1 MDSISSPPEKDLL
14 MITQD
19 GCSIESYVEE
29 FLQLAQQ
36 GDWNDDSL
44 KIVFW
49 SGLSN
54 HLFLQAP
61 PAATPG
67 SLAQYIDHVLILAGS
82 SFTVEEVPASQPLP
96 TARPVPP
103 PAAKSVYP
111 RARKWASNS
120 ADLRAKVLDP
130 SLTSVRSALKST
142 PCLPSQRPPAAKSV
156 SPASAAKSVPVPP
169 PAAMMG
175 PPPATKMVPP
185 AAMMVPPP
193 ATMIESPR
201 VCAARAPPSDRAARA
216 PPSDRAS
223 RAPPS
228 DRASWAPP
236 SARSSRA
243 PSSVRL
249 SRAPTRFLPEE
260 EGPQIYQR
268 NFLGAIYP
276 WSW

>member
-1 MDSISSPPEKDLL
+1 

-29 FLQLAQQ
+29 FLQLAHQ

-82 SFTVEEVPASQPLP
+82 FFTVEVVPASQPLP

-111 RARKWASNS
+111 RARKWASNR

-142 PCLPSQRPPAAKSV
+142 PSPKPAATRGEICV
-156 SPASAAKSVPVPP
+156 PAVRGEVCARTAARGDDGSAARDED
-169 PAAMMG
+169 G
-175 PPPATKMVPP
+175 
-185 AAMMVPPP
+185 
-193 ATMIESPR
+193 
-201 VCAARAPPSDRAARA
+201 AARSD
-216 PPSDRAS
+216 D
-223 RAPPS
+223 
-228 DRASWAPP
+228 DC
-236 SARSSRA
+236 SARSDDDSSAARSDDGSARGDDGSTYRGEDCAATRGFCPLPRTDTKSR
-243 PSSVRL
+243 VHFVV
-249 SRAPTRFLPEE
+249 TRPDTGVL
-260 EGPQIYQR
+260 
-268 NFLGAIYP
+268 
-276 WSW
+276 

>member
-29 FLQLAQQ
+29 FIQLAHQ

-82 SFTVEEVPASQPLP
+82 SFTLEEVPASQ
-96 TARPVPP
+96 PVPP

-120 ADLRAKVLDP
+120 ADLRTKVLDP
-130 SLTSVRSALKST
+130 SLTSDGNDGSAY
-142 PCLPSQRPPAAKSV
+142 R
-156 SPASAAKSVPVPP
+156 
-169 PAAMMG
+169 G
-175 PPPATKMVPP
+175 
-185 AAMMVPPP
+185 
-193 ATMIESPR
+193 E
-201 VCAARAPPSDRAARA
+201 DRAATPRLLPSPQDPFLASALQCLPPRKCPPVPA
-216 PPSDRAS
+216 PRKCPPVPTPRQSSSESPLVPSSSSESPLIPS
-223 RAPPS
+223 RALLFNNKLLLLFTYL
-228 DRASWAPP
+228 R
-236 SARSSRA
+236 
-243 PSSVRL
+243 V
-249 SRAPTRFLPEE
+249 
-260 EGPQIYQR
+260 
-268 NFLGAIYP
+268 
-276 WSW
+276 